1 MNPKTLHHAYLIEG
15 DRALATT
22 YIEAF
27 LREHFGIERRGNPDF
42 WYSEHETF
50 SVDEARELAG
60 RHIERALDGGKKI
73 FVIATRAMTHEAQN
87 SLLKAF
93 EEPTPDTHF
102 FIVSPSRSA
111 FLPTLLSRFYI
122 VRHDAHSTGGQ
133 EAEARK
139 FMKSGY
145 KTRLEKA
152 KELSEDVIKS
162 EVRDFLIALLKETR
176 RDASRKL
183 VPRAE
188 RELVEYISY
197 LGDRAPSVKLI
208 LERVALLVPVR

>member
-1 MNPKTLHHAYLIEG
+1 MNPDQLHHAYLIEG
-15 DRALATT
+15 DRALALT
-22 YIEAF
+22 YIEEF
-27 LREHFGIERRGNPDF
+27 LREHFDIERRGNPDF

-50 SVDEARELAG
+50 SVDDSRALAG

-73 FVIATRAMTHEAQN
+73 FVIATRSMTHEAQN

-102 FIVSPSRSA
+102 FIISPSRSA

-122 VRHDAHSTGGQ
+122 VKHDEHSTDTQ
-133 EAEARK
+133 EADARK

-145 KTRLEKA
+145 KARLEKA
-152 KELSEDVIKS
+152 KEMAEDSVKS
-162 EVRDFLIALLKETR
+162 EVKDFLIALLKETR
-176 RDASRKL
+176 KDKSRKL
-183 VPRAE
+183 PPSAE
-188 RELVEYISY
+188 RELVECISY

-208 LERVALLVPVR
+208 LERVALLVPVK